1 MKIKYTRGKN
11 SNHEDFY
18 LQYNNEVK
26 YIILFHKLTL
36 LHLVDYFLQNRK
48 YNDCKNMFISRHLTI
63 LKMHLFTSCLSQRRL
78 ISMDINVTDDRD
90 HVVPNID

>member
-36 LHLVDYFLQNRK
+36 VAS
-48 YNDCKNMFISRHLTI
+48 CE
-63 LKMHLFTSCLSQRRL
+63 LFFAKPQ
-78 ISMDINVTDDRD
+78 I
-90 HVVPNID
+90 

>member
-26 YIILFHKLTL
+26 CFILFHKLTVVTYV
-36 LHLVDYFLQNRK
+36 HFTSSYDIENASFYFL
-48 YNDCKNMFISRHLTI
+48 SLT
-63 LKMHLFTSCLSQRRL
+63 KT
-78 ISMDINVTDDRD
+78 INFYGF
-90 HVVPNID
+90 